1 MDDTQSGFGFFHV
14 LLVILWRRRI
24 LWWLRLSTQV
34 VVYKKVFG
42 YSESFKFI
50 TGGDVVVVNRGGGSV
65 DLKGG

>member
-1 MDDTQSGFGFFHV
+1 M
-14 LLVILWRRRI
+14 